1 MTRTALLFPLAG
13 LLTLAQLAGCRGE
26 PTTPTRPDQMLSVGD
41 LASKSPAA
49 TVERDVATLRAAT
62 TRFHRFDAARK
73 ASYTYLFMNTCMTD
87 GSAPSR
93 GAMGYH
99 YVNTGLLDGTVDV
112 ATPEALLYE
121 PGAQGELA
129 LVGVEYVIPQAA
141 WAGPGKPKL
150 FGREFTLNGF
160 GLWALHVWA
169 WRDNPSGI
177 FADWNPRVSCEHAS
191 AGASAMAAH

>member
-1 MTRTALLFPLAG
+1 MAVNRPRASCPRSSTQPSLREAIMTRTALPFSLAA

-26 PTTPTRPDQMLSVGD
+26 PTTPTRPDRMLSVSE
-41 LASKSPAA
+41 LASKSPA
-49 TVERDVATLRAAT
+49 TTLERDVATLRAAT
-62 TRFHRFDAARK
+62 TRFHRFEAARK

-121 PGAQGELA
+121 P
-129 LVGVEYVIPQAA
+129 
-141 WAGPGKPKL
+141 
-150 FGREFTLNGF
+150 
-160 GLWALHVWA
+160 
-169 WRDNPSGI
+169 
-177 FADWNPRVSCEHAS
+177 
-191 AGASAMAAH
+191 